1 MSKDITAY
9 IRELL
14 FRHDCV
20 IIPGFGAFIGNYF
33 PSHIDRNEGLFY
45 PPVRRITFNRHLTG
59 NDGLL
64 IGHVSSH
71 LKISYGESRDII
83 SAWTEELRSKIMAG
97 TIISLDHLGTF
108 SLNREGKVIFEPD
121 STANYLLSSYGLT
134 SYQRPPV
141 SDFDVR
147 KKMLEHHHEPA
158 VTQPSMKRLLTRA
171 AVIVPVLIALA
182 LVPFKDNLFK
192 GKMEESTLNP
202 LANAEL
208 EFNREQIAADTTYV
222 EPETTAAK
230 TLDTAAAVTEKP
242 VPEQPVTA
250 VPVPEPPVTAVPVHE
265 SPVAA
270 APVTEQFKPVQQ
282 AVVVHEYRYLLII
295 GSFKTEDNALTMIE
309 KLRKIGYDPEM
320 TGGPDGFLRVSAVSY
335 GTVEE
340 AKEAHSRIIKSF
352 PGAWIH
358 KTRQ

>member
-1 MSKDITAY
+1 MTKDITVY

-71 LKISYGESRDII
+71 LNIPYGESRDMI
-83 SAWTEELRSKIMAG
+83 STWAEELRNKIMAG
-97 TIISLDHLGTF
+97 TTLNLDHLGTF
-108 SLNREGKVIFEPD
+108 SLNREGTIIFEPD
-121 STANYLLSSYGLT
+121 NTVNYLLSSYGLT
-134 SYQRPPV
+134 SYQRLPV

-158 VTQPSMKRLLTRA
+158 VSQPSLRRLLTRA
-171 AVIVPVLIALA
+171 AVIVPILIALA
-182 LVPFKDNLFK
+182 LVPFNDRLFK

-208 EFNREQIAADTTYV
+208 EFNREQIAADTAYI
-222 EPETTAAK
+222 EPE
-230 TLDTAAAVTEKP
+230 LIVTK
-242 VPEQPVTA
+242 TA
-250 VPVPEPPVTAVPVHE
+250 VPETVVTEEKVEPPVVVP
-265 SPVAA
+265 P
-270 APVTEQFKPVQQ
+270 APEVYKPVQQ
-282 AVVVHEYRYLLII
+282 AVVVQEYRYLLII

-340 AKEAHSRIIKSF
+340 AKAAHSKLIRSF

-358 KTRQ
+358 KSR

>member
-1 MSKDITAY
+1 MAKDISVY

-14 FRHDCV
+14 FKHDCV

-33 PSHIDRNEGLFY
+33 PSHIDRDEGLFY

-71 LKISYGESRDII
+71 LKIPYSESRDMI
-83 SAWTEELRSKIMAG
+83 STWAEELRGKLMAG
-97 TIISLDHLGTF
+97 TILNLDHLGTF
-108 SLNREGKVIFEPD
+108 SLNREGTIIFEPD
-121 STANYLLSSYGLT
+121 NTVNYLLSSYGLT
-134 SYQRPPV
+134 SYQRRPV

-158 VTQPSMKRLLTRA
+158 VSQPSVRRLLTRA

-182 LVPFKDNLFK
+182 LVPFNDNLFR

-208 EFNREQIAADTTYV
+208 EFNREQIAADTAYV
-222 EPETTAAK
+222 EPETTVIETA
-230 TLDTAAAVTEKP
+230 DTGAVVIEK
-242 VPEQPVTA
+242 
-250 VPVPEPPVTAVPVHE
+250 PVPEPPVASVVPDPE
-265 SPVAA
+265 PI
-270 APVTEQFKPVQQ
+270 KPVQQ

-295 GSFKTEDNALTMIE
+295 GSFKTEDNALSMIE

-320 TGGPDGFLRVSAVSY
+320 TGGPDGFLRISAESFD
-335 GTVEE
+335 TVEE
-340 AKEAHSRIIKSF
+340 AKAAHSRIIRNF

-358 KTRQ
+358 KSRQ

>member
-1 MSKDITAY
+1 MAKDISVY

-71 LKISYGESRDII
+71 LNIAYGESREMI
-83 SAWTEELRSKIMAG
+83 SSWAEELRNKIMAG
-97 TIISLDHLGTF
+97 TSLYLDHLGTF
-108 SLNREGKVIFEPD
+108 SLNREGTIIFEPD
-121 STANYLLSSYGLT
+121 NTVNYLLSSYGLT
-134 SYQRPPV
+134 SYQRQPV

-158 VTQPSMKRLLTRA
+158 VSQPSVRRLLIRA
-171 AVIVPVLIALA
+171 AVIVPVLIALT
-182 LVPFKDNLFK
+182 LVPFNDNLFK

-208 EFNREQIAADTTYV
+208 EFNREQIAADTAYIV
-222 EPETTAAK
+222 PETIITE
-230 TLDTAAAVTEKP
+230 TAVTETNVAEEP
-242 VPEQPVTA
+242 VI
-250 VPVPEPPVTAVPVHE
+250 EPPVIVP
-265 SPVAA
+265 P
-270 APVTEQFKPVQQ
+270 APEVFKPVQQ
-282 AVVVHEYRYLLII
+282 AVVVQEYRYLLII

-340 AKEAHSRIIKSF
+340 AKAAHSKLIRDF

-358 KTRQ
+358 KSR

>member
-1 MSKDITAY
+1 MTKDITVY

-64 IGHVSSH
+64 IGHISSH
-71 LKISYGESRDII
+71 LNISYGESRDMI
-83 SAWTEELRSKIMAG
+83 STWADGLRSKILAG
-97 TIISLDHLGTF
+97 TILNLDHLGTF
-108 SLNREGKVIFEPD
+108 SLNREGTVIFEPD
-121 STANYLLSSYGLT
+121 STVNYLLSSYGLT
-134 SYQRPPV
+134 SYQRKPV

-158 VTQPSMKRLLTRA
+158 VSQPSVRRLLIRA
-171 AVIVPVLIALA
+171 AVIVPVLIALT
-182 LVPFKDNLFK
+182 LVPFNDNLFK

-208 EFNREQIAADTTYV
+208 EFNREQIAADTAYIM
-222 EPETTAAK
+222 PETIVKET
-230 TLDTAAAVTEKP
+230 TVTGEAVSEKP
-242 VPEQPVTA
+242 VSEPPVADVVKPPVADLVPEQPVVATSA
-250 VPVPEPPVTAVPVHE
+250 PEV
-265 SPVAA
+265 
-270 APVTEQFKPVQQ
+270 FKPVQQ
-282 AVVVHEYRYLLII
+282 AVVVQEYRYLLII

-320 TGGPDGFLRVSAVSY
+320 TGGPDGFLRVSAESF

-340 AKEAHSRIIKSF
+340 AKAAHSKIIKDF

-358 KTRQ
+358 KSRQ

>member
-1 MSKDITAY
+1 MAKDISAY

-71 LKISYGESRDII
+71 LSISYGESRDMV
-83 SAWTEELRSKIMAG
+83 SAWAEELRNKIMAG
-97 TIISLDHLGTF
+97 ISLNLDHLGTF
-108 SLNREGKVIFEPD
+108 SLNREGTIIFEPD
-121 STANYLLSSYGLT
+121 STVNYLLSSYGLT
-134 SYQRPPV
+134 SYQRQPV

-147 KKMLEHHHEPA
+147 KKMLEHHREPA
-158 VTQPSMKRLLTRA
+158 VSQPSIRRLLIRA
-171 AVIVPVLIALA
+171 AVIIPVLVALA
-182 LVPFKDNLFK
+182 LVPFNDNLFK

-202 LANAEL
+202 LASAEL
-208 EFNREQIAADTTYV
+208 EFNREQIAADTAFI
-222 EPETTAAK
+222 EPGKVAGEAVVGEAVVGE
-230 TLDTAAAVTEKP
+230 AVVTEEPVTKPPVAVIP
-242 VPEQPVTA
+242 VPEV
-250 VPVPEPPVTAVPVHE
+250 
-265 SPVAA
+265 
-270 APVTEQFKPVQQ
+270 FKPVQP
-282 AVVVHEYRYLLII
+282 AVVVQEYRYMLII

-320 TGGPDGFLRVSAVSY
+320 TGGPDGFLRVSAESY

-340 AKEAHSRIIKSF
+340 AKAAHSRIIKNF

-358 KTRQ
+358 KSR

>member
-1 MSKDITAY
+1 MAKDISVY

-33 PSHIDRNEGLFY
+33 PSHIDLNEGLFY
-45 PPVRRITFNRHLTG
+45 PPARRITFNRHLTG

-71 LKISYGESRDII
+71 LNIAYGESRDMINTW
-83 SAWTEELRSKIMAG
+83 AEELRNKIMAG
-97 TIISLDHLGTF
+97 TSLNLDHLGTF
-108 SLNREGKVIFEPD
+108 SLNREGTMIFEPD
-121 STANYLLSSYGLT
+121 NTVNYLLSSYGLT
-134 SYQRPPV
+134 SYQRQPV

-158 VTQPSMKRLLTRA
+158 VSQPSIRRLLIRA

-182 LVPFKDNLFK
+182 IVPFNDNLFK
-192 GKMEESTLNP
+192 GKMDESTLNP

-208 EFNREQIAADTTYV
+208 EFNREQIAADTAYI
-222 EPETTAAK
+222 EPEMIVTK
-230 TLDTAAAVTEKP
+230 TP
-242 VPEQPVTA
+242 VPETVVTEEK
-250 VPVPEPPVTAVPVHE
+250 VIEPPVVVP
-265 SPVAA
+265 P
-270 APVTEQFKPVQQ
+270 APETFKPVQQ
-282 AVVVHEYRYLLII
+282 AVVVQEYRFMLII

-335 GTVEE
+335 PTVEE
-340 AKEAHSRIIKSF
+340 AKAAHSKLIRDF

-358 KTRQ
+358 KSRQ

>member
-1 MSKDITAY
+1 MAKDITVY

-71 LKISYGESRDII
+71 LNIPYGESRDMI
-83 SAWTEELRSKIMAG
+83 STWAEELRNKIMAG
-97 TIISLDHLGTF
+97 TTLNLDHLGTF
-108 SLNREGKVIFEPD
+108 SLNREGTIIFEPD
-121 STANYLLSSYGLT
+121 NTVNYLLSSYGLT
-134 SYQRPPV
+134 SYQRLPV

-158 VTQPSMKRLLTRA
+158 VSQPSLRRLLTRA
-171 AVIVPVLIALA
+171 AVIVPILIALT
-182 LVPFKDNLFK
+182 LVPFNDRLFK

-208 EFNREQIAADTTYV
+208 EFNREQIAADTAYI
-222 EPETTAAK
+222 EPE
-230 TLDTAAAVTEKP
+230 LIVTK
-242 VPEQPVTA
+242 TA
-250 VPVPEPPVTAVPVHE
+250 VPETVVTEEKVIEPPVVVP
-265 SPVAA
+265 P
-270 APVTEQFKPVQQ
+270 APEVYKPVQQ
-282 AVVVHEYRYLLII
+282 AVVVQEYRYLLII

-340 AKEAHSRIIKSF
+340 AKAAHSKLIRSF

-358 KTRQ
+358 KSR

>member
-1 MSKDITAY
+1 MAKDITVY

-71 LKISYGESRDII
+71 LNIPYGESRDMI
-83 SAWTEELRSKIMAG
+83 STWAEELRNKIMAG
-97 TIISLDHLGTF
+97 TTLNLDHLGTF
-108 SLNREGKVIFEPD
+108 SLNREGTIIFEPD
-121 STANYLLSSYGLT
+121 NTVNYLLSSYGLT
-134 SYQRPPV
+134 SYQRLPV

-158 VTQPSMKRLLTRA
+158 VSQPSLRRLLTRA
-171 AVIVPVLIALA
+171 AVIVPILIALT
-182 LVPFKDNLFK
+182 LVPFNDRLFK

-208 EFNREQIAADTTYV
+208 EFNREQIAADTAYI
-222 EPETTAAK
+222 EPELIVTKTAVPE
-230 TLDTAAAVTEKP
+230 TAVTEEK
-242 VPEQPVTA
+242 VI
-250 VPVPEPPVTAVPVHE
+250 EPPVVVP
-265 SPVAA
+265 P
-270 APVTEQFKPVQQ
+270 APEVYKPVQQ
-282 AVVVHEYRYLLII
+282 AVVVQEYRYLLII

-340 AKEAHSRIIKSF
+340 AKAAHSKLIKNF

-358 KTRQ
+358 KSR

>member
-1 MSKDITAY
+1 MAKDITVY

-45 PPVRRITFNRHLTG
+45 PPARRITFNRHLTG

-71 LKISYGESRDII
+71 LNIPYGESRDMITTW
-83 SAWTEELRSKIMAG
+83 AEELRNKIMAG
-97 TIISLDHLGTF
+97 TSLNLDHLGTF
-108 SLNREGKVIFEPD
+108 SLNREGKIIFDPD
-121 STANYLLSSYGLT
+121 NTVNYLLSSYGLT
-134 SYQRPPV
+134 SYQRQPV

-158 VTQPSMKRLLTRA
+158 VSQPSVRRLLTRA

-182 LVPFKDNLFK
+182 LVPFNDNLFR

-208 EFNREQIAADTTYV
+208 EFNREQIAADTAYV
-222 EPETTAAK
+222 EPETTVIETA
-230 TLDTAAAVTEKP
+230 DTGAVVIEK
-242 VPEQPVTA
+242 
-250 VPVPEPPVTAVPVHE
+250 PVPEPPVASVVPDPE
-265 SPVAA
+265 PI
-270 APVTEQFKPVQQ
+270 KPVQQ

-295 GSFKTEDNALTMIE
+295 GSFKTEDNALSMIE

-320 TGGPDGFLRVSAVSY
+320 TGGPDGFLRISAESFD
-335 GTVEE
+335 TVEE
-340 AKEAHSRIIKSF
+340 AKAAHSRIIRNF

-358 KTRQ
+358 KSRQ

>member
-1 MSKDITAY
+1 MAKDISVY

-33 PSHIDRNEGLFY
+33 PSHIDPNEGLFY

-71 LKISYGESRDII
+71 LNIAYGESREMIN
-83 SAWTEELRSKIMAG
+83 SWAEELRNKIMAG
-97 TIISLDHLGTF
+97 TSLNLDHLGTF
-108 SLNREGKVIFEPD
+108 SLNREGTIIFEPD
-121 STANYLLSSYGLT
+121 NTVNYLLSSYGLT
-134 SYQRPPV
+134 SYQRQPV

-158 VTQPSMKRLLTRA
+158 VSQPSVRRLLIRA
-171 AVIVPVLIALA
+171 AVIVPVLIALT
-182 LVPFKDNLFK
+182 LVPFNDNLFK

-208 EFNREQIAADTTYV
+208 EFNREQIAADTAYIV
-222 EPETTAAK
+222 PETIITE
-230 TLDTAAAVTEKP
+230 TAVTETNVAEEP
-242 VPEQPVTA
+242 VI
-250 VPVPEPPVTAVPVHE
+250 EPPVIVP
-265 SPVAA
+265 P
-270 APVTEQFKPVQQ
+270 APEVFKPVQQ
-282 AVVVHEYRYLLII
+282 AVVVQEYRYLLII

-340 AKEAHSRIIKSF
+340 AKAAHSKLIRDF

-358 KTRQ
+358 KSR

>member
-1 MSKDITAY
+1 MAKDISVY

-14 FRHDCV
+14 FKHDCV

-33 PSHIDRNEGLFY
+33 PSHIDRDEGLFY

-71 LKISYGESRDII
+71 LKIPYSESRDMIGTW
-83 SAWTEELRSKIMAG
+83 AEELRGKIMAG
-97 TIISLDHLGTF
+97 TILNLDHLGTF
-108 SLNREGKVIFEPD
+108 SLNREGTIIFEPD
-121 STANYLLSSYGLT
+121 NTVNYLLSSYGLT
-134 SYQRPPV
+134 SYQRRPV

-158 VTQPSMKRLLTRA
+158 VSQPSVRRLLTRA

-182 LVPFKDNLFK
+182 LVPFNDNLFR

-208 EFNREQIAADTTYV
+208 EFNREQIAADTAYV
-222 EPETTAAK
+222 EPETTVIETA
-230 TLDTAAAVTEKP
+230 DTGAVVIEK
-242 VPEQPVTA
+242 
-250 VPVPEPPVTAVPVHE
+250 PVPEPPVASVVPDPE
-265 SPVAA
+265 PI
-270 APVTEQFKPVQQ
+270 KPVQQ

-295 GSFKTEDNALTMIE
+295 GSFKTEDNALSMIE

-320 TGGPDGFLRVSAVSY
+320 TGGPDGFLRISAESFD
-335 GTVEE
+335 TVEE
-340 AKEAHSRIIKSF
+340 AKAAHSRIIRNF

-358 KTRQ
+358 KSRQ

>member
-1 MSKDITAY
+1 MAKDISVY

-14 FRHDCV
+14 FKHDCV

-33 PSHIDRNEGLFY
+33 PSHIDRDEGLFY

-71 LKISYGESRDII
+71 LKISYSESRDMIDTW
-83 SAWTEELRSKIMAG
+83 AEELRGKIMAG
-97 TIISLDHLGTF
+97 TILNLDHLGTF
-108 SLNREGKVIFEPD
+108 SLNREGTIIFEPD
-121 STANYLLSSYGLT
+121 STVNYLLSSYGLT
-134 SYQRPPV
+134 SYQRQPV

-158 VTQPSMKRLLTRA
+158 VSQPSVRRLLTRA

-182 LVPFKDNLFK
+182 LVPFNDNLFR

-208 EFNREQIAADTTYV
+208 EFNREQIAADTAYV
-222 EPETTAAK
+222 EPETTVIETA
-230 TLDTAAAVTEKP
+230 DTGAVVIEK
-242 VPEQPVTA
+242 
-250 VPVPEPPVTAVPVHE
+250 PVPEPPVASVVPDPE
-265 SPVAA
+265 PI
-270 APVTEQFKPVQQ
+270 KPVQQ

-295 GSFKTEDNALTMIE
+295 GSFKTEDNALSMIE

-320 TGGPDGFLRVSAVSY
+320 TGGPDGFLRISAESFD
-335 GTVEE
+335 TVEE
-340 AKEAHSRIIKSF
+340 AKAAHSRIIRNF

-358 KTRQ
+358 KSRQ

>member
-1 MSKDITAY
+1 MAKDISVY

-14 FRHDCV
+14 FKHDCV

-71 LKISYGESRDII
+71 LKIPYNESRDLIGTW
-83 SAWTEELRSKIMAG
+83 AEELRSKIMAG
-97 TIISLDHLGTF
+97 TILNLDHLGTF
-108 SLNREGKVIFEPD
+108 SLNREGTIIFEPD
-121 STANYLLSSYGLT
+121 STVNYLLSSYGLT
-134 SYQRPPV
+134 SYQRQPV

-158 VTQPSMKRLLTRA
+158 VSQPSVRRLLTRA

-182 LVPFKDNLFK
+182 LVPFNDNLFR

-208 EFNREQIAADTTYV
+208 EFNREQIAADTAYV
-222 EPETTAAK
+222 EPETTVIETA
-230 TLDTAAAVTEKP
+230 DTEAVVIEK
-242 VPEQPVTA
+242 
-250 VPVPEPPVTAVPVHE
+250 PVPEPPVASVVPDPE
-265 SPVAA
+265 PI
-270 APVTEQFKPVQQ
+270 KPVQQ

-295 GSFKTEDNALTMIE
+295 GSFKTEDNALSMIE

-320 TGGPDGFLRVSAVSY
+320 TGGPDGFLRISAESFD
-335 GTVEE
+335 TVEE
-340 AKEAHSRIIKSF
+340 AKAAHSRIIRNF

-358 KTRQ
+358 KSRQ